1 VEQICTRIAI
11 IDHGRVIAEGSS
23 EALKDLIKVGETITI
38 DDIVLEEADIAAI
51 HSLPHVLDLTYQG
64 QTLVIRCTGSQHN
77 LVRILAHLQEAGMT
91 FGRVLSELPTLN
103 DVFLE
108 ITGKQLRD

>member
-1 VEQICTRIAI
+1 M
-11 IDHGRVIAEGSS
+11 
-23 EALKDLIKVGETITI
+23 
-38 DDIVLEEADIAAI
+38 
-51 HSLPHVLDLTYQG
+51 
-64 QTLVIRCTGSQHN
+64 IRCTGSQHN
-77 LVRILAHLQEAGMT
+77 LVRILAHLQAQEIA